1 MEHNKFPGNEKE
13 THLQQHHFGV
23 PAIRFFFQ
31 DSGGISVK
39 KRINQSLHLLVL
51 IYSEIHHEHF

>member
-1 MEHNKFPGNEKE
+1 MDTPDGSKMEHNKFPGNEKE

-23 PAIRFFFQ
+23 PAIRVFF
-31 DSGGISVK
+31 SK
-39 KRINQSLHLLVL
+39 SLAESQLAVL